1 MLRELRR
8 APSWSGAGRCT
19 RDGPTDNMR
28 QLMGH
33 GGPAGMCQAPGEE
46 EAAPHWGLFGLRNHS
61 GEKKQGVLSG
71 SFYRASPGPQE
82 AAAEP
87 PALILSP
94 VPTSSLARR
103 AVSNPAMPLPRAL
116 TLTHGQQNRMLSMM
130 IPSCCALSIPTVFA
144 IPILLPK

>member
-61 GEKKQGVLSG
+61 GEKNKVFFLVAFTEHLQAHRRLQQSPQPSSSAQYPPPVLPEG
-71 SFYRASPGPQE
+71 LF
-82 AAAEP
+82 
-87 PALILSP
+87 
-94 VPTSSLARR
+94 PTQQCPS
-103 AVSNPAMPLPRAL
+103 
-116 TLTHGQQNRMLSMM
+116 HGH
-130 IPSCCALSIPTVFA
+130 
-144 IPILLPK
+144 